1 MTRSNPVTLGKLSWR
16 VAQRCNA
23 GDCVQVAVDGSA
35 VLIGDSKDPGGPV
48 LTYSRAE
55 WKTFVEGIRGG
66 DFDDLL

>member
-1 MTRSNPVTLGKLSWR
+1 MPTHKDLPHRIAVLVFLVLRVPAVASKLY
-16 VAQRCNA
+16 
-23 GDCVQVAVDGSA
+23 GFGSA
-35 VLIGDSKDPGGPV
+35 VLIGDSKHPDGPV